1 MRARS
6 LEYSSLTC
14 SKACLDDDDDDEKN
28 CSQRLT
34 FLSWTSITSSEGAGR
49 VVQRNGLQKERIDI
63 TIIDIPVKNKK
74 ANSKKAYFIIIEM

>member
-14 SKACLDDDDDDEKN
+14 SKACLDDDEKN
-28 CSQRLT
+28 CIQRLT
-34 FLSWTSITSSEGAGR
+34 FLAWTSITSSEGAGR
-49 VVQRNGLQKERIDI
+49 IAQRNGLQKERIDI

>member
-14 SKACLDDDDDDEKN
+14 SKACLDDDDDEKN
-28 CSQRLT
+28 CIQRLT

-49 VVQRNGLQKERIDI
+49 VAQRNGLQK
-63 TIIDIPVKNKK
+63 
-74 ANSKKAYFIIIEM
+74 